1 MRIALGND
9 HAGFSLKRHVV
20 DILAE
25 LGHEILDRGA
35 PDETP
40 VDFPDITM
48 ATCDLVRRGEADRA
62 VLVCGTGI
70 GAVIAA
76 NKIPG
81 IRAGLGHDVFS
92 AHQGV
97 EHDDTNAIA
106 LGAWLIGPAT
116 AREVLA
122 AFLGARFDNDE
133 DTRRRV
139 AKLRQ
144 MELTAV
150 DELKVPT
157 PLPES
162 PDPHCQETSTAE

>member
-9 HAGFSLKRHVV
+9 HAGIGLKAHVLEV
-20 DILAE
+20 LAD
-25 LGHEILDRGA
+25 LGHEVVDPGA
-35 PDETP
+35 PDDSP
-40 VDFPDITM
+40 VDFPDVTF

-62 VLVCGTGI
+62 ILVCGTGV

-97 EHDDTNAIA
+97 EHDDTNVLAM
-106 LGAWLIGPAT
+106 GAWLIGPAT
-116 AREVLA
+116 AREVIA
-122 AFLGARFDNDE
+122 AFLAATFDDDE

-144 MELTAV
+144 MELDGAR
-150 DELKVPT
+150 ELAD
-157 PLPES
+157 LL
-162 PDPHCQETSTAE
+162 

>member
-9 HAGFSLKRHVV
+9 HAGFSLKQQVIDV
-20 DILAE
+20 LTE
-25 LGHEILDRGA
+25 LGHEIIDRGA
-35 PDETP
+35 QDDSP
-40 VDFPDITM
+40 VDFPDITF

-62 VLVCGTGI
+62 VLVCGTGV

-81 IRAGLGHDVFS
+81 IRAGLGHDVYS

-106 LGAWLIGPAT
+106 MGAWLIGPAM
-116 AREVLA
+116 AREVLI
-122 AFLGARFDNDE
+122 AFLDARFDDDE

-139 AKLRQ
+139 GKLRE
-144 MELTAV
+144 MEINGAR
-150 DELKVPT
+150 ELAAH
-157 PLPES
+157 L
-162 PDPHCQETSTAE
+162 

>member
-9 HAGFSLKRHVV
+9 HAGIGLKAHVLDV
-20 DILAE
+20 LAD
-25 LGHEILDRGA
+25 LGHEVVDRGA
-35 PDETP
+35 PDDSP
-40 VDFPDITM
+40 VDFPDVTF

-62 VLVCGTGI
+62 ILVCGTGV

-97 EHDDTNAIA
+97 EHDDTNVLAM
-106 LGAWLIGPAT
+106 GAWLIGPAT
-116 AREVLA
+116 AREVIT
-122 AFLGARFDNDE
+122 AFLAARFDDDE

-144 MELTAV
+144 MELDGAR
-150 DELKVPT
+150 ELAG
-157 PLPES
+157 LI
-162 PDPHCQETSTAE
+162 

>member
-9 HAGFSLKRHVV
+9 HAGIGLKQHVV
-20 DILAE
+20 DVLTE
-25 LGHEILDRGA
+25 LGHEIIDRGA
-35 PDETP
+35 PDDSP
-40 VDFPDITM
+40 VDFPDITF

-62 VLVCGTGI
+62 VLVCGTGV

-81 IRAGLGHDVFS
+81 IRAGLGHDVYS

-106 LGAWLIGPAT
+106 MGAWLIGPAM
-116 AREVLA
+116 AREVLL
-122 AFLGARFDNDE
+122 AFLDARFDDDE

-139 AKLRQ
+139 EKLRR
-144 MELTAV
+144 MELDAAR
-150 DELKVPT
+150 ELA
-157 PLPES
+157 
-162 PDPHCQETSTAE
+162 DRI

>member
-9 HAGFSLKRHVV
+9 HAGIGLKAHVV
-20 DILAE
+20 QVLTE
-25 LGHEILDRGA
+25 LGHEVIDRGA
-35 PDETP
+35 QDDSP
-40 VDFPDITM
+40 VDFPDVTF

-62 VLVCGTGI
+62 VLVCGTGV

-97 EHDDTNAIA
+97 EHDDTNALA
-106 LGAWLIGPAT
+106 MGAWLIGPAT
-116 AREVLA
+116 AREVIA
-122 AFLGARFDNDE
+122 AFLGATFDDDE

-144 MELTAV
+144 MELDGAR
-150 DELKVPT
+150 ELAG
-157 PLPES
+157 LI
-162 PDPHCQETSTAE
+162 

>member
-9 HAGFSLKRHVV
+9 HAGIGLKAHVLEV
-20 DILAE
+20 LAD
-25 LGHEILDRGA
+25 LGHEVVDRGA
-35 PDETP
+35 PDDSP
-40 VDFPDITM
+40 VDFPDVTF

-62 VLVCGTGI
+62 ILVCGTGV

-97 EHDDTNAIA
+97 EHDDTNVLAM
-106 LGAWLIGPAT
+106 GAWLIGPAT
-116 AREVLA
+116 AREVIA
-122 AFLGARFDNDE
+122 AFLSATFDDDE

-144 MELTAV
+144 MELDGAR
-150 DELKVPT
+150 ELAG
-157 PLPES
+157 LL
-162 PDPHCQETSTAE
+162 